1 MYSWTF
7 NSRGMSLDRRVA
19 FMQDRVAYMAGF
31 GIPAT
36 LITSFGPPLVNMAI
50 FALLYPIVSIPLFP
64 LLMLSKCQ
72 RKTLI
77 TSS

>member
-1 MYSWTF
+1 
-7 NSRGMSLDRRVA
+7 MSLDRRVG

-50 FALLYPIVSIPLFP
+50 FALLYPIVSLLPLHYE
-64 LLMLSKCQ
+64 LKVRL
-72 RKTLI
+72 
-77 TSS
+77 

>member
-1 MYSWTF
+1 MSSWTF
-7 NSRGMSLDRRVA
+7 TSRGMSLDRRVG

-50 FALLYPIVSIPLFP
+50 FALLYPIVSLSH
-64 LLMLSKCQ
+64 LLILSE
-72 RKTLI
+72 RLMI
-77 TSS
+77 SS